1 MEDRDPVVVV
11 DISLKDTLMPRIEPV
26 NSPDDVSNASD
37 DPAALK
43 DRLFELFME
52 RFDDMQLRRTEVVR
66 AVTDGM
72 DAVFR
77 RGDACRAR
85 AEMMPILAA
94 MDQIL
99 GAAGVETTGVSGKVK
114 IASITM
120 MYLIVLKKW
129 VADDSADLGV
139 TMAELDR
146 RLDQWIRVSAWMG

>member
-1 MEDRDPVVVV
+1 M
-11 DISLKDTLMPRIEPV
+11 SLKPPV
-26 NSPDDVSNASD
+26 NSPDDVSSASD
-37 DPAALK
+37 DPEDLK

-52 RFDDMQLRRTEVVR
+52 RFDDMQARRAEAVQM
-66 AVTDGM
+66 VTDGM

-85 AEMMPILAA
+85 AEIMPILAA

-99 GAAGVETTGVSGKVK
+99 EAASVPTGGVSGKVK
-114 IASITM
+114 IASITV

-129 VADDSADLGV
+129 VVDDSADLGV

>member
-1 MEDRDPVVVV
+1 M
-11 DISLKDTLMPRIEPV
+11 SLKPPV

-37 DPAALK
+37 DPEDLK

-52 RFDDMQLRRTEVVR
+52 RFDDMQVRRAEAVQM
-66 AVTDGM
+66 VTDGM

-85 AEMMPILAA
+85 AEIMPILAA

-99 GAAGVETTGVSGKVK
+99 EAASVPTDGVSGKVK
-114 IASITM
+114 IASITV

-129 VADDSADLGV
+129 VVDDSADLGV

-146 RLDQWIRVSAWMG
+146 RLDQWIRASAWMG